1 MTQEELE
8 KLTSKAI
15 RKIAGEHKIKYVNNY
30 SKKELI
36 EKILLLE
43 KESTLPKEEPSDDV
57 DSSEENVIESNEV
70 NDVQE
75 SKQESDQ
82 TDQDDE
88 EKIPLEV
95 EKDAADTISSEQ
107 LKLLEDEQ
115 KPNEV
120 EATNKSTDK
129 QDVENKKE
137 ISPAPSVKEQVDMA
151 SSRQEAMNKLRSN
164 NSSAMA
170 RKKKP
175 VSDRKLNYFLLP
187 IALLTLILLISS
199 FVTLAYEILWT
210 GNKEN
215 DILSMSILIL
225 AFIILM
231 KYVKTLIKNGT
242 ARKVLNHYHAKIEKE
257 LEEKE
262 DDYD

>member
-1 MTQEELE
+1 MTQDELE
-8 KLTSKAI
+8 KMKSDDI
-15 RKIAGEHKIKYVNNY
+15 RKLASKYGITY
-30 SKKELI
+30 ASKKSKKELI
-36 EKILLLE
+36 EKILIASRETLLPDENQNDCEDQDTLEEIPPLEIE
-43 KESTLPKEEPSDDV
+43 KEAATSPEP
-57 DSSEENVIESNEV
+57 
-70 NDVQE
+70 
-75 SKQESDQ
+75 
-82 TDQDDE
+82 
-88 EKIPLEV
+88 
-95 EKDAADTISSEQ
+95 AANMISSEQ

-120 EATNKSTDK
+120 EATNKSADK

-137 ISPAPSVKEQVDMA
+137 ISPAPSIKEQVDVA

-164 NSSAMA
+164 SSSAKA

-175 VSDRKLNYFLLP
+175 TSDRKLDYFLLP
-187 IALLTLILLISS
+187 ISLLMLILLVSS

-231 KYVKTLIKNGT
+231 KYVKASIKNGT

-262 DDYD
+262 ENND

>member
-120 EATNKSTDK
+120 EATNKSADK

-137 ISPAPSVKEQVDMA
+137 ISPAPSKEQVDMA
-151 SSRQEAMNKLRSN
+151 SLRQEAMDKLRSN
-164 NSSAMA
+164 SSSATVK
-170 RKKKP
+170 KKKP
-175 VSDRKLNYFLLP
+175 ANNRKLDYFLLP
-187 IALLTLILLISS
+187 ISLLMLILLVSS

-225 AFIILM
+225 VFIVLM
-231 KYVKTLIKNGT
+231 KYVKASIKNGT

-262 DDYD
+262 ENYD